1 MNIIKTNWWKIA
13 SVILMLYVLVA
24 GFKIPLQP
32 GIIEVTGTRAVAGSE
47 FATGIRTY
55 NSRLLS
61 ADNIKVW
68 LWLPDDK
75 LIIADSLELV
85 NDTYLNASFNPLPAD
100 IPVETSRGIM
110 ASIMIENDQ
119 EGHYFFRNAV
129 NIKAPE
135 QIDSLVNSYSY
146 AGLDEINTVTKLA
159 FPFQH
164 ILYETSRN
172 TYFHVAI
179 WMAMF
184 ALLILSCYHSIIYLR
199 SKDINADYKASSV
212 TTIAIVFGIAGL
224 LTGSMWAKYTWGA
237 YWTDDIKLNMTAVAL
252 LIYMAYWVLRA
263 SVSDPDVRARLSS
276 VYNLFA
282 FASLM
287 VLVMV
292 IPRLTDSLHPG
303 NGGNPAFSSYDMDNT
318 MRMVF
323 YPAII
328 AYFLIGLWMAQ
339 LSYRIKKLSYQD

>member
-1 MNIIKTNWWKIA
+1 MNMVKIYWWKLLTA
-13 SVILMLYVLVA
+13 LCLLYVILA
-24 GFKIPLQP
+24 GFLIPLKP
-32 GIIEVTGTRAVAGSE
+32 GIVEVSNDRAIRSQAFE
-47 FATGIRTY
+47 TEIRTY
-55 NSRLLS
+55 NTYLSRAEDLS
-61 ADNIKVW
+61 AW
-68 LWLPDDK
+68 LWLPN
-75 LIIADSLELV
+75 DSLLKADDLDV
-85 NDTYLNASFNPLPAD
+85 INDTYLKVKFNS
-100 IPVETSRGIM
+100 IPSNIPIESKRGTM
-110 ASIMIENDQ
+110 ASIMLDNSL

-129 NIKAPE
+129 NIKPGNDS
-135 QIDSLVNSYSY
+135 ID
-146 AGLDEINTVTKLA
+146 NTAQFYPLSVIKKKKKLA

-184 ALLILSCYHSIIYLR
+184 ALLICSLYYSARYLYQ
-199 SKDINADYKASSV
+199 KDLDDDRKASSI
-212 TTIAIVFGIAGL
+212 TTVAIVFGVAGL

-237 YWTDDIKLNMTAVAL
+237 YWTDDIKLNMTAIAL
-252 LIYMAYWVLRA
+252 LIYLAYWVLRS
-263 SVSDPDVRARLSS
+263 SVSDPDVRARLAS
-276 VYNLFA
+276 VFNIFA

-287 VLVMV
+287 ILVIV

-328 AYFLIGLWMAQ
+328 AYFLIGLWIAQ
-339 LSYRIKKLSYQD
+339 LHYRLQKLSVSED